1 MNNINTAHRRSSA
14 TGRESILIVLA
25 VVLLLT
31 MLHLHYPFNE
41 DQALF
46 MYAARE
52 MTDGAQMYREFWDM
66 KQPGI
71 YWWYLAVGSIFSFD
85 AVGLRWMDV
94 VWSLCVAGVLW
105 AAVRQRGAL
114 AAVLA
119 PCFGFAS
126 FYGRASIN
134 QFSQVEWIVGGP
146 IAVVLWCVGVESK
159 PGKERATAGRYA
171 IAGAML
177 AIVALFKTMLVIL
190 PMAVIVT
197 AIAHARWKDR
207 IDGGSL
213 IRWRVAPMFAGCL
226 FTLLPVV
233 IWMQLNGTLTE
244 ALWTAF
250 VYPGIAVREY
260 EHNTI
265 LRLLGSTRW
274 FLIGTVALVPWAAW
288 AAFNGLRHRSRLELL
303 CTAWCAGAMIVI
315 PMQVLSF
322 WDYHFDLLFLPLG
335 VLAALGFVDAL
346 YRLGSTKNLRYRQA
360 AIALMI
366 ISVLINFGWPLGRKV
381 VKVFAAMPFT
391 AASQSALDN
400 SLDARLSEYKESVE
414 AVRGIAGEQDRIV
427 VWGDAR
433 MHFMLQRRPVI
444 EINGSTFYLAR
455 QLEQVV
461 SEIREKKPKLIYL
474 SKERDRM
481 TYHGGGILPITI
493 KEMYEPAYDN
503 RFGTWYR
510 LRSGAIVKTTP

>member
-1 MNNINTAHRRSSA
+1 MSNINAAHGRSSA
-14 TGRESILIVLA
+14 AGGASVLIVLA

-52 MTDGAQMYREFWDM
+52 MTEGAQMYREFWDM

-71 YWWYLAVGSIFSFD
+71 YWWYLAVGSLFSFD
-85 AVGLRWMDV
+85 AFGLRWMDLF
-94 VWSLCVAGVLW
+94 WSLCVAGVLW
-105 AAVRQRGAL
+105 AAVRQRGTL

-146 IAVVLWCVGVESK
+146 IAVVLWCVGVEPK
-159 PGKERATAGRYA
+159 PGKEHTTAGRYA

-190 PMAVIVT
+190 PLAVIVT
-197 AIAHARWKDR
+197 ALAHARWKYR
-207 IDGGSL
+207 VSGGRL
-213 IRWRVAPMFAGCL
+213 IKWRVAPVITGCL
-226 FTLLPVV
+226 LTLLPVV
-233 IWMQLNGTLTE
+233 IWMQLNGTLNE

-274 FLIGTVALVPWAAW
+274 FLVGTVALVPWAAW
-288 AAFNGLRHRSRLELL
+288 AAFNGLQKRSRLELL
-303 CTAWCAGAMIVI
+303 CTAWCVGALIVI
-315 PMQVLSF
+315 PLQVLSF

-335 VLAALGFVDAL
+335 VLAALGFVDVL
-346 YRLGSTKNLRYRQA
+346 SRLGSTKNLRYRQA
-360 AIALMI
+360 AIAVLS

-391 AASQSALDN
+391 VSSQNALDD
-400 SLDARLSEYKESVE
+400 SLDARLAEYKESVE
-414 AVRGIAGEQDRIV
+414 AVRGLVGEQDRIV

-461 SEIREKKPKLIYL
+461 SEIRQKKPKLIYL

-481 TYHGGGILPITI
+481 TYHGGGILPIAI
-493 KEMYEPAYDN
+493 KELYEPAYDN

-510 LRSGAIVKTTP
+510 LRTGVVVKTPS